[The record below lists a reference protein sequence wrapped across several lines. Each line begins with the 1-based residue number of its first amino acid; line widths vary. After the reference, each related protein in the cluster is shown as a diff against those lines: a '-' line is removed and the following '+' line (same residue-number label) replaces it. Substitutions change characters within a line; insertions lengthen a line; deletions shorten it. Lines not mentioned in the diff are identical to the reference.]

1 MKWTLTTKTQT
12 YGVGA
17 EVGKYEIRVT
27 RTGNTVR
34 VSFGNLNPGNVREG
48 RLLIPGG
55 VAKTLGNAL
64 LLASSG
70 DTERVNVVFT
80 VDEAKPDR

>member
-34 VSFGNLNPGNVREG
+34 VSFGNLN
-48 RLLIPGG
+48 
-55 VAKTLGNAL
+55 
-64 LLASSG
+64 
-70 DTERVNVVFT
+70 VVFT
-80 VDEAKPDR
+80 VDEAKTAR